1 MLNIEKRLF
10 KDSSLLI
17 VAQTFNKGVGFFY
30 NVFLAKA
37 LGVGNFGE
45 YILALSVF
53 GLMGA
58 VADLGMNQWLVRQV
72 AIDPNNKIRAIEVLF
87 SRYLVAVIGFVGM
100 LGYLIV
106 TGENSG
112 RGLYLLL
119 AVAAVL
125 PQVMGATLDAVTIG
139 LRKFGVSAVSLIFM
153 SMVQVLLGVWFTI
166 NWGVT
171 GSLVA
176 FLVGQVSYGV
186 ILLLLIQGINFRVG
200 VTRRGVLSAIS
211 ASAPF
216 GLLMLIGMAYARLDA
231 ILLGVLKGTYDVGL
245 YGAGYKFFEA
255 VSIIP
260 SAVGAAIYPYF
271 AKLYQE
277 NPKKLNQEFVKIIGL
292 LVLISLPIILGYWVF
307 VPWVI
312 SQALP
317 GYAGS
322 IEVVKVLSLGI
333 PFYFAHN
340 VVSVYLL
347 SRGQGLS
354 RVVILSTFV
363 LMFNGALNYLLIPQ
377 YGYMASA
384 WVGVMSEIVALA
396 IYFSYAKFSK

>member
-125 PQVMGATLDAVTIG
+125 PQVMGATLDAV
-139 LRKFGVSAVSLIFM
+139 L
-153 SMVQVLLGVWFTI
+153 
-166 NWGVT
+166 
-171 GSLVA
+171 
-176 FLVGQVSYGV
+176 
-186 ILLLLIQGINFRVG
+186 
-200 VTRRGVLSAIS
+200 
-211 ASAPF
+211 APC
-216 GLLMLIGMAYARLDA
+216 
-231 ILLGVLKGTYDVGL
+231 
-245 YGAGYKFFEA
+245 
-255 VSIIP
+255 S
-260 SAVGAAIYPYF
+260 
-271 AKLYQE
+271 
-277 NPKKLNQEFVKIIGL
+277 
-292 LVLISLPIILGYWVF
+292 
-307 VPWVI
+307 
-312 SQALP
+312 
-317 GYAGS
+317 
-322 IEVVKVLSLGI
+322 
-333 PFYFAHN
+333 
-340 VVSVYLL
+340 
-347 SRGQGLS
+347 
-354 RVVILSTFV
+354 
-363 LMFNGALNYLLIPQ
+363 
-377 YGYMASA
+377 
-384 WVGVMSEIVALA
+384 
-396 IYFSYAKFSK
+396 